1 MSDFWE
7 NVLKYPRF
15 FISSMLGL
23 VLIISGPF
31 LNLLKRPDTTLV
43 LILLILSLMLFL
55 NLTLRAMLNLD
66 PN

>member
-55 NLTLRAMLNLD
+55 NLTLKAMLNLD